1 MTNPKLEAL
10 KNRITNNVPSV
21 PSPYSKEEGYISNP
35 DFLPAKQVFV
45 ELEPVYDTLL
55 PEPKQPKVQKTPQ
68 ADQGMMNLANQLQSA
83 INFFKSKS

>member
-35 DFLPAKQVFV
+35 NFVPSKQIPV
-45 ELEPVYDTLL
+45 EIEVSSDA

>member
-35 DFLPAKQVFV
+35 DFLPSAQVPV
-45 ELEPVYDTLL
+45 EISNNI